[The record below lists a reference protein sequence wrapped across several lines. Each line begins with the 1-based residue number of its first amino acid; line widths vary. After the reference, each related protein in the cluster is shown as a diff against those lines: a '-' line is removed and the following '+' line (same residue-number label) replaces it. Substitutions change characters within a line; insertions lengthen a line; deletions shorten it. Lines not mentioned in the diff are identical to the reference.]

1 MFQIVSAN
9 KDLLGILIMPPW
21 IACTMA
27 VAAVPISL
35 QLKVAEITIVVNL
48 FIIITCLDSLL
59 SIQVDYLIL
68 IMKV

>member
-1 MFQIVSAN
+1 MVQIVSAN
-9 KDLLGILIMPPW
+9 KDLLGILIMPRW
-21 IACTMA
+21 IACIMA
-27 VAAVPISL
+27 VVAVPILL

-48 FIIITCLDSLL
+48 FIIITYLDSWL